1 MNVGCMIFLRDLSC
15 FFNVDALFGMLVQRY
30 GQKKSGATIVASGG
44 SLGEFWWEKWQFR
57 GLRWEFLRILA
68 NLG

>member
-1 MNVGCMIFLRDLSC
+1 M
-15 FFNVDALFGMLVQRY
+15 DALCGMLVQRY

-44 SLGEFWWEKWQFR
+44 SLGEFWWEKWQYR